1 MFRKTA
7 SIAVSALVTAGL
19 VAGSIVGVASAA
31 SAVETPKATIDGVL
45 SLGATLTAK
54 ATDFVELPATFTYE
68 WVNYTEN
75 PTAVIGRL
83 STYTPNSGDRGDDLI
98 VTIKSPT
105 ETATSPTALVGGG
118 TLSTGQSSVV
128 PGASYSVSGTFFAP
142 SVDYVI
148 DAGTNKIPVKSDA
161 SGNFTVSIPVATTE
175 KAGTKSVS
183 AVHAT
188 AGKIS
193 STTIIVTQPPKPPV
207 IKGSSPTISGTV
219 QVNKTIRASVGSWSK
234 GVTFDYQWLLDSKP
248 IPGEINSTYSI
259 RPTDV
264 GHSIRLRL
272 LGQADDAALTVT
284 SSGYKVAA
292 AKYTATP
299 SVAIKGKQKVGRKLK
314 AVVSGTFSP
323 GAAGYSYQWYSNG
336 TAISGATSKLL
347 KVKKSWKGKV
357 LSVRLTGKQLGFETV
372 TRTAYTGKIKKK

>member
-234 GVTFDYQWLLDSKP
+234 GVTFDYQWLLDSKA

-272 LGQADDAALTVT
+272 LGQADDAALGHLVRVQGGGGEVHRH
-284 SSGYKVAA
+284 SVGGDQGQAEGGPQAEGCGIRNLQSWGGRLQLPVVFERYGDLGCDVEAA
-292 AKYTATP
+292 E
-299 SVAIKGKQKVGRKLK
+299 GEE
-314 AVVSGTFSP
+314 VVEGQ
-323 GAAGYSYQWYSNG
+323 GAECAPD
-336 TAISGATSKLL
+336 
-347 KVKKSWKGKV
+347 
-357 LSVRLTGKQLGFETV
+357 R
-372 TRTAYTGKIKKK
+372 